1 MRAVNA
7 ISSCSAEQAANL
19 APFSLAHGIDDTMA
33 RIIAVANQ
41 KGGVGKTTTAVNLA
55 AALAAAKR
63 RVLLVDFDPQG
74 NATMASGVDKRVA
87 KPNGCEVLLDE
98 APIEQAIV
106 KTESHFDLLPG
117 NGDLT
122 AAELKLMDAIA
133 RESRLKE
140 QLAKVADRYDII
152 LIDCPPSLHLLTLNA
167 LTAANGLLIPVQCE
181 YFALEGLS
189 SLLDTV
195 KAVRQRLNPALEIE
209 GLLRTMYDVRNNLGN
224 EVSAQLIHHFGDKVL
239 RSIIP
244 RNVRLAEAP
253 SHGQPIHLYDRSSR
267 GAIAYIGLAGEMIRR
282 ERGHVA
288 AAAAAQ
294 DHAAEA
300 AEAALHDDATQVGLA
315 DETLDDIVDIH
326 QE

>member
-1 MRAVNA
+1 
-7 ISSCSAEQAANL
+7 
-19 APFSLAHGIDDTMA
+19 MA

-63 RVLLVDFDPQG
+63 KVLLVDLDPQG
-74 NATMASGVDKRVA
+74 NATMASGINKRETR
-87 KPNGCEVLLDE
+87 PSGCEVLLEE
-98 APIEQAIV
+98 AEITAAIV
-106 KTESHFDLLPG
+106 STDGHYDLLPG

-122 AAELKLMDAIA
+122 AAELKLMDALA
-133 RESRLKE
+133 REHRLKE
-140 QLAKVADRYDII
+140 LLAKVSANYDTI
-152 LIDCPPSLHLLTLNA
+152 LIDCPPSLNLLTLNA
-167 LTAANGLLIPVQCE
+167 LTAAHGVLIPVQCE

-189 SLLDTV
+189 SLLDTI
-195 KAVRQRLNPALEIE
+195 KAVRHRLNPALEIE

-224 EVSAQLIHHFGDKVL
+224 EVSAQLTQHFGDKVL

-267 GAIAYIGLAGEMIRR
+267 GAIAYIGLAGEVIRR
-282 ERGHVA
+282 ERGLPPRADQAVA
-288 AAAAAQ
+288 
-294 DHAAEA
+294 
-300 AEAALHDDATQVGLA
+300 V
-315 DETLDDIVDIH
+315 DDIEPPTHGGGGAMLKAPAANH

>member
-1 MRAVNA
+1 
-7 ISSCSAEQAANL
+7 
-19 APFSLAHGIDDTMA
+19 MA

-63 RVLLVDFDPQG
+63 KVLLVDLDPQG
-74 NATMASGVDKRVA
+74 NATMASGVDKHEA

-98 APIEQAIV
+98 ATLEQAIV
-106 KTESHFDLLPG
+106 STEANYDLLPG

-140 QLAKVADRYDII
+140 QLAKLGDKYHTV

-167 LTAANGLLIPVQCE
+167 LTAADAVLIPVQCE

-189 SLLDTV
+189 SLLDTI
-195 KAVRQRLNPALEIE
+195 KAVRQRLNPKLEIE

-224 EVSAQLIHHFGDKVL
+224 EVSAQLTQHFGDKVL

-267 GAIAYIGLAGEMIRR
+267 GAIAYIGLAGEVIRR
-282 ERGHVA
+282 ERGLAASAASEPVPAVQDDGDDVA
-288 AAAAAQ
+288 IDSA
-294 DHAAEA
+294 
-300 AEAALHDDATQVGLA
+300 
-315 DETLDDIVDIH
+315 VDSH

>member
-1 MRAVNA
+1 
-7 ISSCSAEQAANL
+7 
-19 APFSLAHGIDDTMA
+19 MA

-63 RVLLVDFDPQG
+63 KVLLVDLDPQG
-74 NATMASGVDKRVA
+74 NATMASGISKRDHR
-87 KPNGCEVLLDE
+87 PNGCDVLLEE
-98 APIEQAIV
+98 ATVAEAIV
-106 KTESHFDLLPG
+106 TTDAHYDLLPG

-122 AAELKLMDAIA
+122 AAELKLMDALA
-133 RESRLKE
+133 REHRLKE
-140 QLAKVADRYDII
+140 QLAEVTGDYDTI
-152 LIDCPPSLHLLTLNA
+152 LIDCPPSLNLLTLNA
-167 LTAANGLLIPVQCE
+167 LTAADGVLIPVQCE

-189 SLLDTV
+189 SLLETI
-195 KAVRQRLNPALEIE
+195 KAVRQRLNPTLEVE

-224 EVSAQLIHHFGDKVL
+224 EVSAQLTQHFGDKVL

-267 GAIAYIGLAGEMIRR
+267 GAIAYVGLAGEIIRR
-282 ERGHVA
+282 ERNQA
-288 AAAAAQ
+288 AASAAAGVDVH
-294 DHAAEA
+294 DHEHPAARDVVA
-300 AEAALHDDATQVGLA
+300 G
-315 DETLDDIVDIH
+315 IH

>member
-1 MRAVNA
+1 
-7 ISSCSAEQAANL
+7 
-19 APFSLAHGIDDTMA
+19 MA

-63 RVLLVDFDPQG
+63 RVLLVDLDPQG
-74 NATMASGVDKRVA
+74 NATMASGIDKRAA
-87 KPNGCEVLLDE
+87 KPGGCEVLLEE
-98 APIEQAIV
+98 AETAAAIV
-106 KTESHFDLLPG
+106 PTEGHYDLLPG

-122 AAELKLMDAIA
+122 AAELKLMDALA
-133 RESRLKE
+133 REHRLKE
-140 QLAKVADRYDII
+140 QLAKVSASYDTI
-152 LIDCPPSLHLLTLNA
+152 LIDCPPSLNLLTLNA
-167 LTAANGLLIPVQCE
+167 LTAAHGVLIPVQCE

-195 KAVRQRLNPALEIE
+195 KAVRQRLNPQLEIE

-224 EVSAQLIHHFGDKVL
+224 EVSAQLTQHFGDKVL

-267 GAIAYIGLAGEMIRR
+267 GAIAYIGLAGEVIRR
-282 ERGHVA
+282 QRSQPAPAAGEPHDPDLDAAFAAVA
-288 AAAAAQ
+288 DLQ
-294 DHAAEA
+294 
-300 AEAALHDDATQVGLA
+300 
-315 DETLDDIVDIH
+315 

>member
-1 MRAVNA
+1 
-7 ISSCSAEQAANL
+7 
-19 APFSLAHGIDDTMA
+19 MA

-63 RVLLVDFDPQG
+63 KVLLVDLDPQG

-106 KTESHFDLLPG
+106 KTEAHYDLLPG

-133 RESRLKE
+133 RESRLKDA
-140 QLAKVADRYDII
+140 LSKVADRYDIV

-167 LTAANGLLIPVQCE
+167 LTAATGLLIPVQCE

-224 EVSAQLIHHFGDKVL
+224 EVSAQLTTHFGDKVL

-282 ERGHVA
+282 DRNQQA
-288 AAAAAQ
+288 AAL
-294 DHAAEA
+294 DHANDVVTAT
-300 AEAALHDDATQVGLA
+300 LHES